1 MAIIRNIFLNT
12 EANKLRLANIVFDNK
27 IKDVEYLS
35 DEIDW
40 AEVNSKKKLELFTQQ
55 HNLTT
60 NPLLL
65 VPGGIDPHVHFN
77 TPGFEFRDDFEHA
90 STAAA
95 YGGVTTV
102 IDMPC
107 TSIPPVTSVINM
119 NRKLEVLKNRSLIDY
134 ALWGGIRRDDFESG
148 LDVQQQVE
156 ELNEAGVA
164 AFKIY
169 LISGM
174 SQFKDLNHDQI
185 KSAMKYVSGTAKP
198 LGVHAEDKELIVA
211 RRDEYQNSNI
221 NTWEAYCSA
230 RNSKA
235 EEKAILDLIALAN
248 SIDVRVHVVH
258 LSSKAGLEQ
267 IRTAQE
273 LDLSFTSET
282 CPHYLFFTQKN
293 FENSILRNYL
303 KTAPPVKFKYDL
315 EALWDGLKNNTL
327 SFITTDHAGCDPHL
341 EKTEDNFW
349 KVYGGIPGVEHRV
362 PFLFSKGFLKNR
374 LSLEQTIKLL
384 STNVAKYFG
393 LEQKGSIESG
403 KDADLVLVNLWKSEK
418 VLSENMHSKGK
429 YTPFQ
434 NNEFE
439 ASVERTYLRGK
450 IVAARQWHPEV
461 NMGYGNFL
469 PVHLE

>member
-12 EANKLRLANIVFDNK
+12 KANKLRLANIDFDIK

-35 DEIDW
+35 DEIEW
-40 AEVNSKKKLELFTQQ
+40 SEVNSKKKLEQFTQQ
-55 HNLTT
+55 HNLTS
-60 NPLLL
+60 NPLL
-65 VPGGIDPHVHFN
+65 VMPGGIDPHVHFN

-107 TSIPPVTSVINM
+107 TSIPPVTSVNNM

-134 ALWGGIRRDDFESG
+134 GLWGGIRRDDFESG
-148 LDVQQQVE
+148 LDVRQQVE

-185 KSAMKYVSGTAKP
+185 KKAMKYVSGTGKP
-198 LGVHAEDKELIVA
+198 LGVHAEDKHLVYS
-211 RRDEYQNSNI
+211 RRAEYQDANI

-230 RNSKA
+230 RDSKA
-235 EEKAILDLIALAN
+235 EEKAIAELIFLAN
-248 SIDVRVHVVH
+248 SINIRVHIVH
-258 LSSKAGLEQ
+258 LSSKAGIDQ
-267 IRTAQE
+267 IKHAQE
-273 LDLSFTSET
+273 KELAFSSET
-282 CPHYLFFTQKN
+282 CPHYLFFTQKD
-293 FENSILRNYL
+293 FENPDISKFL
-303 KTAPPVKFKYDL
+303 KTAPPVKFEYDL
-315 EALWDGLKNNTL
+315 EALWDGLKNNIL
-327 SFITTDHAGCDPHL
+327 DFVTTDHAGCDPHS
-341 EKTEDNFW
+341 EKKEENFW

-362 PFLFSKGFLKNR
+362 PFLFSEGFLKNR
-374 LSLEQTIKLL
+374 LSLEKTIKLL

-393 LEQKGSIESG
+393 LKQKGNIEPG

-418 VLSENMHSKGK
+418 VKSENMHSKGK

-434 NNEFE
+434 NIEFE
-439 ASVERTYLRGK
+439 TCVERTYLRGK
-450 IVAARQWHPEV
+450 IVATRQGHPEV
-461 NMGYGNFL
+461 NIGYGNFL